1 MPILQDYEIERLCK
15 DQAMVLPFSP
25 DQVNPASYDVRLGDE
40 IMIESVATEQFVRA
54 PLQGYTEDNPWLLRP
69 GQFCL
74 ACTQEILNMPED
86 VAGQFALKSSRGREG
101 YSHALSAFIDPGF
114 YGSRLTLELHN
125 IRQVHAIPLYPGML
139 IGQIVFHRMEAAP
152 RTSYAMKGHY
162 NMNDTVMPSIWQIAK
177 SADESDMI
185 AA

>member
-1 MPILQDYEIERLCK
+1 MILHDIEIERLCK
-15 DQAMVLPFSP
+15 EQAMILPYSP
-25 DQVNPASYDVRLGDE
+25 DQLNPASYDVRLGDE
-40 IMIESVATEQFVRA
+40 IMIESVATEQFIRA
-54 PLQGYTEDNPWLLRP
+54 PLAGYTEENPWLLRP

-86 VAGQFALKSSRGREG
+86 VAGNFALKSSRGREG

-125 IRQVHAIPLYPGML
+125 IRQVHPIPLYAGML
-139 IGQIVFHRMEAAP
+139 IGQIVFQRMESAP
-152 RTSYAMKGHY
+152 RVSYAMKGHY
-162 NMNDTVMPSIWQIAK
+162 NLNQTVMPSIWQQPETL
-177 SADESDMI
+177 DESDRI